1 LSYKKKVVARQES
14 LIGTGLEDV
23 LLSATEPEDFAKKCI
38 DALEVRINCEVIWKK
53 FDEMYDNMNI

>member
-23 LLSATEPEDFAKKCI
+23 SLSATESEDFAKKCI
-38 DALEVRINCEVIWKK
+38 
-53 FDEMYDNMNI
+53 

>member
-14 LIGTGLEDV
+14 LIGTRLEDV

-38 DALEVRINCEVIWKK
+38 
-53 FDEMYDNMNI
+53 